1 MKKLKESQ
9 LKSLEEVK
17 ADLLKEKGFR
27 EEYFKEDPDFE
38 IAKEV
43 VRARI
48 AKGLTQEELAKRVGT
63 QQPSIARLES
73 GSYTPSFKLLRAV
86 ADALNVTLNVRFG
99 KMQEFG
105 ISVSTPLV
113 ESKMDWKVRR
123 MVSFSSGDSSQEN
136 IENEVRL

>member
-73 GSYTPSFKLLRAV
+73 GSYTPSSTFASERCRSLV
-86 ADALNVTLNVRFG
+86 
-99 KMQEFG
+99 
-105 ISVSTPLV
+105 SV
-113 ESKMDWKVRR
+113 
-123 MVSFSSGDSSQEN
+123 
-136 IENEVRL
+136 

>member
-1 MKKLKESQ
+1 MN
-9 LKSLEEVK
+9 
-17 ADLLKEKGFR
+17 
-27 EEYFKEDPDFE
+27 DFE